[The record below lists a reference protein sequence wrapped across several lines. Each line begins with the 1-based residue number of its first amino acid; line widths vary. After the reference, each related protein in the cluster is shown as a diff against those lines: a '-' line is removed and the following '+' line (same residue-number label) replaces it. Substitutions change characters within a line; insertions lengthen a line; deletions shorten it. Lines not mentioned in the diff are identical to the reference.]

1 MLGYTYLGYIGLSFG
16 LTFWVGRTLNRNGRI
31 FLLENYADKP
41 QLADAINQMLL
52 VGFYL
57 INIGYI
63 AYTMRITGVGPQ
75 TWAQGLEF
83 LSTKIG
89 AMAIVLGIMHFGLMF
104 ALQSYAKTA
113 QPKNAEMDFRRKNAL
128 PPGTP
133 MPRPVK

>member
-1 MLGYTYLGYIGLSFG
+1 MLGFTYLAYIFVSLGI
-16 LTFWVGRTLNRNGRI
+16 TIWVGRTLNRNGRI

-63 AYTMRITGVGPQ
+63 AYTMRIRGTGPAD
-75 TWAQGLEF
+75 WAQGLEF

-89 AMAIVLGIMHFGLMF
+89 AMAIVLGVMHFGLMF
-104 ALQSYAKTA
+104 ALQSYA
-113 QPKNAEMDFRRKNAL
+113 NAATKKIDRMTNYVQTGK
-128 PPGTP
+128 
-133 MPRPVK
+133 PVS

>member
-1 MLGYTYLGYIGLSFG
+1 MLGLTYLGYIGLSLG

-41 QLADAINQMLL
+41 QLAEAINQMLL

-63 AYTMRITGVGPQ
+63 AYTMRIGGVGPQ
-75 TWAQGLEF
+75 DWAEGLEF

-89 AMAIVLGIMHFGLMF
+89 AMAIVLGVMHFGLMF
-104 ALQSYAKTA
+104 ALQSYANAASRKTDKVTNYV
-113 QPKNAEMDFRRKNAL
+113 QTGHPIS
-128 PPGTP
+128 
-133 MPRPVK
+133 

>member
-1 MLGYTYLGYIGLSFG
+1 MLGFTYLAYIFVSLGI
-16 LTFWVGRTLNRNGRI
+16 TIWVGRTLNRNGRI

-63 AYTMRITGVGPQ
+63 AYTMRIRGTGPAD
-75 TWAQGLEF
+75 WAQGLEF

-89 AMAIVLGIMHFGLMF
+89 AMAIVLGVMHFGLMF
-104 ALQSYAKTA
+104 ALQSYA
-113 QPKNAEMDFRRKNAL
+113 NAVTKKIDRTTNYVQTGK
-128 PPGTP
+128 
-133 MPRPVK
+133 PVS

>member
-1 MLGYTYLGYIGLSFG
+1 MLGYTYLAYIVLSLG
-16 LTFWVGRTLNRNGRI
+16 ITFWVGRTLNRNGRI

-63 AYTMRITGVGPQ
+63 AYTMRIHGQGP
-75 TWAQGLEF
+75 TSWAQGLEF

-89 AMAIVLGIMHFGLMF
+89 AMAIVLGVMHFGLMF
-104 ALQSYAKTA
+104 ALQSYANAAAKKTDKITTYVQTGRTA
-113 QPKNAEMDFRRKNAL
+113 
-128 PPGTP
+128 GI
-133 MPRPVK
+133 

>member
-1 MLGYTYLGYIGLSFG
+1 MLGFTYLGYIALS
-16 LTFWVGRTLNRNGRI
+16 LAITFWVGRTLNRNGRI

-63 AYTMRITGVGPQ
+63 SYTMRIEGNGPY
-75 TWAQGLEF
+75 TLAEGLEF

-89 AMAIVLGIMHFGLMF
+89 AMAIVLGVMHFVLMF
-104 ALQSYAKTA
+104 ALQSYAKAATKTNNPELNYI
-113 QPKNAEMDFRRKNAL
+113 QTGKRVTSNA
-128 PPGTP
+128 
-133 MPRPVK
+133 

>member
-1 MLGYTYLGYIGLSFG
+1 MLGFTYLAYIFVSLGI
-16 LTFWVGRTLNRNGRI
+16 TIWVGRTLNRNGRI

-63 AYTMRITGVGPQ
+63 AYTMRIRGSGP
-75 TWAQGLEF
+75 TDWAHSLEF

-89 AMAIVLGIMHFGLMF
+89 AMAIVLGAMHFGLML
-104 ALQSYAKTA
+104 ALQNYANAANKKTIKTTDYV
-113 QPKNAEMDFRRKNAL
+113 QTTN
-128 PPGTP
+128 
-133 MPRPVK
+133 PVR

>member
-1 MLGYTYLGYIGLSFG
+1 MLGFTYLGYIGLSLG
-16 LTFWVGRTLNRNGRI
+16 ITFWVGRTLNRNGRI

-63 AYTMRITGVGPQ
+63 AYTMRIRGDRPQ
-75 TWAQGLEF
+75 DWAQGLEF

-89 AMAIVLGIMHFGLMF
+89 AMAIVLGVMHFGLMM
-104 ALQSYAKTA
+104 ALQGYANTARHKTA
-113 QPKNAEMDFRRKNAL
+113 AEDFKLKNPL
-128 PPGTP
+128 PPKVP
-133 MPRPVK
+133 MPRKTI

>member
-1 MLGYTYLGYIGLSFG
+1 MLGFTYLGYIGLS
-16 LTFWVGRTLNRNGRI
+16 LAITVWVGRTLNRNGRI

-63 AYTMRITGVGPQ
+63 AYTMRIRGEGPQ
-75 TWAQGLEF
+75 NWAQGLEF

-89 AMAIVLGIMHFGLMF
+89 AMAILLGIMHFSLMF
-104 ALQSYAKTA
+104 ALQNYANAATR
-113 QPKNAEMDFRRKNAL
+113 PKNAQLDYIRTGKGGPAK
-128 PPGTP
+128 
-133 MPRPVK
+133 PV

>member
-1 MLGYTYLGYIGLSFG
+1 MLGFTYLAYIFVSLGI
-16 LTFWVGRTLNRNGRI
+16 TIWVGRTLNRNGRI

-63 AYTMRITGVGPQ
+63 AYTMRIRGTGPAD
-75 TWAQGLEF
+75 WAQGLEF

-89 AMAIVLGIMHFGLMF
+89 AMAIVLGVMHFGLMF
-104 ALQSYAKTA
+104 ALQSYA
-113 QPKNAEMDFRRKNAL
+113 NAASKKIDRTTNYVQTGK
-128 PPGTP
+128 
-133 MPRPVK
+133 PVS

>member
-1 MLGYTYLGYIGLSFG
+1 MLGFTYLAYIFVSLGI
-16 LTFWVGRTLNRNGRI
+16 TIWVGRTLNRNGRI

-63 AYTMRITGVGPQ
+63 AYTMRIRGTGPAD
-75 TWAQGLEF
+75 WAQGLEF

-89 AMAIVLGIMHFGLMF
+89 AMAIVLGVMHFGLMF
-104 ALQSYAKTA
+104 ALQSYA
-113 QPKNAEMDFRRKNAL
+113 NAATKKIDRTTNYVQTGK
-128 PPGTP
+128 
-133 MPRPVK
+133 PVS